1 MGGQL
6 YYTDKLTCWCFACR
20 ERLRQRLQS
29 KEEAVRQG
37 GAQPAGYRGVGG
49 GQEMG
54 MAWSGV
60 M

>member
-1 MGGQL
+1 MGRQL
-6 YYTDKLTCWCFACR
+6 YYTDKLMSVAYR

-29 KEEAVRQG
+29 KEEAIRQG
-37 GAQPAGYRGVGG
+37 GAQPAGYKGVGG

>member
-1 MGGQL
+1 MGCQL
-6 YYTDKLTCWCFACR
+6 YYTDKLTGFFACR

>member
-6 YYTDKLTCWCFACR
+6 YYTDKLMSVAYR